1 MNMEL
6 FNIYGLIFVAI
17 IMIPNVIFAIK
28 CKDGFE
34 NKWNN
39 KLVETMEQIGRF
51 CCFGFMI
58 INIPK
63 TYFGWWG
70 DKGLIIYLIG
80 NIVLVTLYCLIWFIC
95 FKKNSVFRAL
105 ALSIIPSIM
114 FLFSGIISRSILLI
128 IASIVFAPSHIM
140 ISYNNA
146 KKYKEVCYM
155 ELLKEQIYNLCTK
168 SEEKMSK
175 ILIVEDD
182 EKLRNELKIFLNN
195 NGFETWC
202 LEQFENPIENIL
214 KENGDLILLDINLP
228 NSDGE
233 YICKEIRKVSNVPII
248 MVTSRDNEIDE
259 LISLNNG
266 ADQYITKPYNI
277 RILLA
282 KVSGLLKRS
291 QSMELCQNKI
301 NYNGLILDISKS
313 IIEKE
318 NEKIELTKNE
328 LKIFHFLLLNK
339 DKIIS
344 RDELMDYLW
353 ESESFID
360 DNTLSVNIKRLRNKL
375 EELGMKDCIETKRG
389 QGYILK

>member
-1 MNMEL
+1 
-6 FNIYGLIFVAI
+6 
-17 IMIPNVIFAIK
+17 
-28 CKDGFE
+28 
-34 NKWNN
+34 
-39 KLVETMEQIGRF
+39 
-51 CCFGFMI
+51 
-58 INIPK
+58 
-63 TYFGWWG
+63 
-70 DKGLIIYLIG
+70 
-80 NIVLVTLYCLIWFIC
+80 
-95 FKKNSVFRAL
+95 
-105 ALSIIPSIM
+105 
-114 FLFSGIISRSILLI
+114 
-128 IASIVFAPSHIM
+128 
-140 ISYNNA
+140 
-146 KKYKEVCYM
+146 
-155 ELLKEQIYNLCTK
+155 
-168 SEEKMSK
+168 MSK

-182 EKLRNELKIFLNN
+182 EKLRNELKIFLSN
-195 NGFETWC
+195 NGFKTWC
-202 LEQFENPIENIL
+202 LEQFENPIEDIL

-233 YICKEIRKVSNVPII
+233 YICKEIRKVSNAPII

-291 QSMELCQNKI
+291 QSMEICQNKI